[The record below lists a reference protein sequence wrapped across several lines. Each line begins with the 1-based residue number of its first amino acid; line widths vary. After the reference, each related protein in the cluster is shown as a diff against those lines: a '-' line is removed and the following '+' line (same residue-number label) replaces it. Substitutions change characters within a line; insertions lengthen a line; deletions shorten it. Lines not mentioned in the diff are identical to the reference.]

1 MANVASSSTFHIV
14 LFSESLHPPI
24 RKNTNMARVSVT
36 EAPRHA
42 PIATLLKIFEI
53 ILAIIILCLVCIKPS
68 GETSFYPDYPSYRN
82 YPFLTGEEFTV
93 ATAVFA
99 IVFTLHFLLSYLSGC
114 HHHTEHVE
122 CKCMMMAIAIYLLT
136 AAMWIISAGVETW
149 ITTRIFNDNH
159 YGVSANMRASVAA
172 FCFLEAILYV
182 LSFILAKMGAY

>member
-1 MANVASSSTFHIV
+1 
-14 LFSESLHPPI
+14 
-24 RKNTNMARVSVT
+24 MARVSVT

-53 ILAIIILCLVCIKPS
+53 ILAIIILCLVCIKPAGDLGS
-68 GETSFYPDYPSYRN
+68 S
-82 YPFLTGEEFTV
+82 YPFWQGEEFTV

-149 ITTRIFNDNH
+149 ITTKIFNDSR
-159 YGVSANMRASVAA
+159 YPTAANMRASVAA